1 MRFKLASPMDIG
13 RLPTCETMQFF
24 DAVKWQDTEAESST
38 VGLVVRILEMQEG
51 LELEVVL
58 L

>member
-1 MRFKLASPMDIG
+1 MDIG

-24 DAVKWQDTEAESST
+24 DAVKWQDTKAESST